1 MIDLGGDVT
10 GNRISKLVF
19 TILST
24 VADAARDPSARSGT
38 CAPMSD

>member
-10 GNRISKLVF
+10 GNCISKLLF
-19 TILST
+19 TILSA

-38 CAPMSD
+38 CALVSD